1 MKAQPYLFALSL
13 LAALS
18 ACSLAPTYQRPS
30 TAPPPPVYKEIGDW
44 KPAQPADGQLRGNWW
59 SVFHDSE
66 LDLLES
72 QVTSSNQDLK
82 AAFARLEQARA
93 QMRYVRASYLPT
105 LTASAG
111 VSRDRVSFN
120 GPAYSSAHPATQND
134 LVLQS
139 DLSYE
144 IDVFGRVRNSVTAA
158 RATAQASAGDLAVMD
173 LSLHSELAMDYFT
186 LRSEDAQQALLDQ
199 TVESFTQALKLEQ
212 TLYDGGAAPLSDL
225 AQAHAQLDTART
237 QAEDV
242 RLRRAQT
249 EHAIAVLVDQEA
261 SRFHLE
267 PRPFPLD
274 SAPPGI
280 DPGLPSALLERRPD
294 VAAAER
300 RVAAA
305 NAQIGVTRAA
315 YFPIFNLAA
324 NLGYE
329 STSAATW
336 LSAPAM
342 LWSVGPQALLT
353 LFDGGRRHA
362 ATDQSRAAY
371 DEQVANYRATVT
383 TAYSEVEDWL
393 VALRQLERESSTESS
408 AVAATHTELQQANS
422 RYHAGAA
429 SYLEVV
435 VAENA
440 YLAAQLTAA
449 DIQVRRMNAS
459 VLLIKA
465 LGGGWEGG

>member
-1 MKAQPYLFALSL
+1 M
-13 LAALS
+13 
-18 ACSLAPTYQRPS
+18 T
-30 TAPPPPVYKEIGDW
+30 V
-44 KPAQPADGQLRGNWW
+44 
-59 SVFHDSE
+59 
-66 LDLLES
+66 
-72 QVTSSNQDLK
+72 
-82 AAFARLEQARA
+82 
-93 QMRYVRASYLPT
+93 
-105 LTASAG
+105 
-111 VSRDRVSFN
+111 
-120 GPAYSSAHPATQND
+120 
-134 LVLQS
+134 
-139 DLSYE
+139 
-144 IDVFGRVRNSVTAA
+144 
-158 RATAQASAGDLAVMD
+158 AQA
-173 LSLHSELAMDYFT
+173 
-186 LRSEDAQQALLDQ
+186 Q
-199 TVESFTQALKLEQ
+199 
-212 TLYDGGAAPLSDL
+212 
-225 AQAHAQLDTART
+225 AQLDTAHT

-267 PRPFPLD
+267 PHPFPLD
-274 SAPPGI
+274 STPPGI

-300 RVAAA
+300 RVAAS

-315 YFPIFNLAA
+315 YFPIFNLAT

-329 STSAATW
+329 GTSAANW

-342 LWSVGPQALLT
+342 LWSVGPQALSI

-362 ATDQSRAAY
+362 ATDLSRAAY
-371 DEQVANYRATVT
+371 TEQVANYRATVT
-383 TAYSEVEDWL
+383 AAYSEVEDWL

-408 AVAATHTELQQANS
+408 AVAATHTELEQANS
-422 RYHAGAA
+422 RYQAGAA

-440 YLAAQLTAA
+440 YLAAELTAA
-449 DIQVRRMNAS
+449 DIQVRRMNAC